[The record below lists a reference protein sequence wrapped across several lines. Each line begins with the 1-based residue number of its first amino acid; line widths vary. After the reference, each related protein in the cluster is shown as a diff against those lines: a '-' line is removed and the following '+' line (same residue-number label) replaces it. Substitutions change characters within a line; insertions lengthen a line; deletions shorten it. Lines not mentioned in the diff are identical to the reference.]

1 MKLSKEEKLRQYIS
15 ELKIYTTQDSDTLIA
30 KLRESNEAIK
40 RYDEIIH
47 LVSIVLAARTRGEK
61 LDDAFFDG
69 LLAEANKNEE

>member
-1 MKLSKEEKLRQYIS
+1 MTKEEKLRQYIS

-47 LVSIVLAARTRGEK
+47 LVSIVP
-61 LDDAFFDG
+61 DAFRYG
-69 LLAEANKNEE
+69 RRMVS